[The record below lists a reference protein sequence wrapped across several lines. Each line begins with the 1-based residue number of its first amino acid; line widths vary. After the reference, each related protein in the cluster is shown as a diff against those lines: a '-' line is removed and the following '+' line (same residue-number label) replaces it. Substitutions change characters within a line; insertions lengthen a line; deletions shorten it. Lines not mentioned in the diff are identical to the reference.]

1 MNRIVTTLAA
11 LAFVTTFFAGAALA
25 HAKFQSSTPAPGQT
39 VASSPPNV
47 TINFTEELA
56 AGSTGSVASAAGATM
71 STGVMIST
79 TDRKTLTIA
88 LAPGLASGTYTVRW
102 HSISADDGDPLDGTF
117 TFGVGIPAPS
127 TATLPGGDS
136 TGLALLL
143 LAIAVALGALSTRAL
158 RHAKA

>member
-1 MNRIVTTLAA
+1 MNRILLTLATLALVTTL
-11 LAFVTTFFAGAALA
+11 FGGAAIA

-39 VASSPPNV
+39 VANAPANV
-47 TINFTEELA
+47 TITFTEELA
-56 AGSTGSVASAAGATM
+56 AGSTGTVVSAAGATV
-71 STGVMIST
+71 STAATIST
-79 TDRKTLTIA
+79 TNRKILSIA
-88 LAPGLASGTYTVRW
+88 LRPGLPSGTYTVRW

-136 TGLALLL
+136 TGFALLL
-143 LAIAVALGALSTRAL
+143 LAIAVALGAVSTRAL

>member
-1 MNRIVTTLAA
+1 MNRILMTLAT

-25 HAKFQSSTPAPGQT
+25 HAKLQSASPAPGQT
-39 VASSPPNV
+39 VASAPPNV
-47 TINFTEELA
+47 IITFTEELA
-56 AGSTGSVASAAGATM
+56 AGSTGSVVSAAGATV
-71 STGVMIST
+71 STGAVIST
-79 TDRKTLTIA
+79 ADRKVLTIA
-88 LAPGLASGTYTVRW
+88 LRPGLASGTYTVRW

-143 LAIAVALGALSTRAL
+143 LAIAFALGAVSTRAL
-158 RHAKA
+158 CHAKA